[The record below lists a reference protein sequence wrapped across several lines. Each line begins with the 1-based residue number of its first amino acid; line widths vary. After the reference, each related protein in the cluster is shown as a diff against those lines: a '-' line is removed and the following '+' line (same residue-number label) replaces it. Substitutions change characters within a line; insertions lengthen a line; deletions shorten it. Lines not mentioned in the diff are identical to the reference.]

1 LYQDDDECDDDDDDD
16 DDADVDYDDDNNNND
31 DNYNGY
37 QVLLMIQKERIAG
50 TRMPDGRRTA
60 MCPVLRAAIVLEAA
74 MAPRRKAVMGP
85 GGETVIVHRTLPE
98 CTCEERESR
107 YQSFSNPITVIEEKD
122 SSLRIEF
129 HKVAM
134 VVDNSSSPKNNT
146 ARSK

>member
-1 LYQDDDECDDDDDDD
+1 MTNAMMMMMMMMMLMLIMTMTTTTTTTTIT
-16 DDADVDYDDDNNNND
+16 VIK
-31 DNYNGY
+31 
-37 QVLLMIQKERIAG
+37 VLLMIQKERIAG